1 MAPLTGPTRKPP
13 AGEDPLGEAIR
24 HETLGEMAATLGRL
38 NNELVTALTRLEGAR
53 ERLLAAGDDGEN
65 AAELAERWQ
74 RRHRTACEALWNVII
89 QRELCGLRRHDA
101 FLESERVPHSVRILM
116 GPASLARPAP
126 DPRRSTQTSVQSQD
140 PSTS

>member
-38 NNELVTALTRLEGAR
+38 NTELVTALARLEGAR
-53 ERLLAAGDDGEN
+53 DRLLAAGEDGDD
-65 AAELAERWQ
+65 AAALAERWQ
-74 RRHRTACEALWNVII
+74 HRHRIACEALWNVII

-101 FLESERVPHSVRILM
+101 FLDSERVPRSVRILM

-126 DPRRSTQTSVQSQD
+126 DPRHSAPRPVSSQD
-140 PSTS
+140 PSKT

>member
-13 AGEDPLGEAIR
+13 AGEDPIGEAIR

-38 NNELVTALTRLEGAR
+38 NTELVTALARLERAR
-53 ERLLAAGDDGEN
+53 ERLLATGEDSDD
-65 AAELAERWQ
+65 ALAERWQ
-74 RRHRTACEALWNVII
+74 RRHRIACEALWNVII

-101 FLESERVPHSVRILM
+101 FLDSERVPRSVRFLM

-126 DPRRSTQTSVQSQD
+126 DPRRSAPHSVSSQD
-140 PSTS
+140 PSTT